1 MPRAI
6 AALIR
11 HGDYRQLADTPSAL
25 QPFPLTPLG
34 CDHAAAAAG
43 TVAETLEQCSWSLA
57 PSIESSEQLRAWQ
70 TADIIRQ
77 LLQPAGGSG
86 LQVESF
92 SALAERSMGSAAN
105 LSIKQIESVLEQDPR
120 YATPPSNWKARSDY
134 QLPLQGAESL
144 SQAGE
149 RVARHLQA
157 QMQSLQETVSADT
170 LKLFVG
176 HGASLRHAA
185 WQLGVLEFAQI
196 AQLSMYHGHP
206 VFLEYHKD
214 GSWSH
219 LAGNWKQR
227 KPAEENTD

>member
-1 MPRAI
+1 MPRTI

-34 CDHAAAAAG
+34 CDHAVAAAG
-43 TVAETLEQCSWSLA
+43 TVAETLEQYSWSLA
-57 PSIESSEQLRAWQ
+57 PSIESSQQLRAWQ

-77 LLQPAGGSG
+77 QLQTAGGPE

-105 LSIKQIESVLEQDPR
+105 LSIKQIESVLEHDPR

-176 HGASLRHAA
+176 HGASFRHAA
-185 WQLGVLEFAQI
+185 WQLGVLEFGQI
-196 AQLSMYHGHP
+196 AQLSMYHGSP

-214 GSWSH
+214 GNWSH
-219 LAGNWKQR
+219 SAGNWKQR

>member
-1 MPRAI
+1 MPRTI

-34 CDHAAAAAG
+34 RNHAATAAD
-43 TVAETLEQCSWSLA
+43 TVAEALGKYSWSLA
-57 PSIESSEQLRAWQ
+57 PAIDSSQQLRAWQ

-77 LLQPAGGSG
+77 QLQTEGGCI

-92 SALAERSMGSAAN
+92 AALAERSMGSVAN

-120 YATPPSNWKARSDY
+120 YGIPPPNWKARSDY

-144 SQAGE
+144 TRAGQ
-149 RVARHLQA
+149 RVAGHLQS
-157 QMQSLQETVSADT
+157 QMQSLQQTVSADT

-176 HGASLRHAA
+176 HGASFRHAA

-196 AQLSMYHGHP
+196 AQLSMYHGSP
-206 VFLEYHKD
+206 VFLEYHND

-219 LAGNWKQR
+219 IAGHWKQR

>member
-1 MPRAI
+1 MPRTI

-34 CDHAAAAAG
+34 CDHAAAAAD
-43 TVAETLEQCSWSLA
+43 TVAKALEQYSWSLA
-57 PSIESSEQLRAWQ
+57 PAIDSSLQLRAWQ

-77 LLQPAGGSG
+77 QLQTAGDAV

-105 LSIKQIESVLEQDPR
+105 LSIQQIESVLAQDPR

-134 QLPLQGAESL
+134 QLPLQDAESL
-144 SQAGE
+144 NQAGQ
-149 RVARHLQA
+149 RVAGHLQA
-157 QMQSLQETVSADT
+157 QMQSLQEVVSADT

-176 HGASLRHAA
+176 HGASFRHAA
-185 WQLGVLEFAQI
+185 WQLGVLQFAQI
-196 AQLSMYHGHP
+196 AQLSMYHGSP

-219 LAGNWKQR
+219 TAGNWKQR

>member
-1 MPRAI
+1 MPRTI

-11 HGDYRQLADTPSAL
+11 HGDYRQLPDTPSAL
-25 QPFPLTPLG
+25 QPFPLTPRG
-34 CDHAAAAAG
+34 CEDAAAAAV
-43 TVAETLEQCSWSLA
+43 TLAQALEQYNWSLA
-57 PSIESSEQLRAWQ
+57 PAIDSSEQLRAWQ
-70 TADIIRQ
+70 TADIIKQQ
-77 LLQPAGGSG
+77 LRTQYSQ

-105 LSIKQIESVLEQDPR
+105 LNISQIESVLAQDPR
-120 YATPPSNWKARSDY
+120 YATPPHNWKARSDY

-144 SQAGE
+144 NQAGE
-149 RVARHLQA
+149 RVARHLQT
-157 QMQSLQETVSADT
+157 QMQSLQQTVNADT

-176 HGASLRHAA
+176 HGASFRHAA

-196 AQLSMYHGHP
+196 AQLSMYHGSP

-219 LAGNWKQR
+219 IAGQWKQR